1 MKTLKKLK
9 AELENGEDTALLRFS
24 LGSAYLKKR
33 EISNAIE
40 HLSKAVEMDDGQATS
55 WKLLGQAYASNEQYT
70 KAHEAFEKSLK
81 LAEIKGNHFIVR
93 ELKTFLSRLEEIN
106 N

>member
-33 EISNAIE
+33 ELSDAIE

-55 WKLLGQAYASNEQYT
+55 WKLLGQAYASNEQYI
-70 KAHEAFEKSLK
+70 EARDAFDKSLE
-81 LAEIKGNHFIVR
+81 LAESKGNHFIVK
-93 ELKTFLSRLEEIN
+93 ELKNFLARLDEIN
-106 N
+106 S